1 MKVDPTILNL
11 KMKFVL
17 VLFAIIA
24 SLFGFAYGEI
34 CATDLRSG
42 RPQNF
47 RDHGRLQAENGR
59 GGSKFRQIS

>member
-1 MKVDPTILNL
+1 
-11 KMKFVL
+11 MKFVL

-59 GGSKFRQIS
+59 GGSKFGQIS